1 MKKKNNL
8 SIHPIKLAVRSCPP
22 DRAQKGRRRAAAL
35 KLEQAKA
42 EQLSAL
48 EAKAFLWIAR
58 GRSANIELGRVF
70 LQIKDIVGHGRWEH
84 YYGERFGSCGI
95 AKRTAQTYMDLAR
108 KEDASKTAESA
119 LFPPA
124 MDTQAVKTRDVT
136 AKAEAEVGDVPRPN
150 PNPVRLKVIFELPLL
165 MSVDDQTAAKELLSS
180 PNWAS
185 AQQEIITFLKQL
197 YIKFGIVD
205 EEAK

>member
-1 MKKKNNL
+1 
-8 SIHPIKLAVRSCPP
+8 
-22 DRAQKGRRRAAAL
+22 
-35 KLEQAKA
+35 
-42 EQLSAL
+42 
-48 EAKAFLWIAR
+48 
-58 GRSANIELGRVF
+58 
-70 LQIKDIVGHGRWEH
+70 
-84 YYGERFGSCGI
+84 
-95 AKRTAQTYMDLAR
+95 MDLAR